1 MAARVTGLARATPR
15 LLRNETPIVA
25 TPESGDKAR
34 PDQSA
39 ARIEL
44 TRTVTADDS
53 RSLIDFLHLHTNL
66 SKQQLKDAALKGAVL
81 LRRAGSARRVRRA
94 KTDLRPG
101 DRVELHYD
109 RDLLKLR
116 PPVARC
122 VADRGGYSLWYKPAG
137 LLAQGTAF
145 GDHCALTRQVEQ
157 AGEPVRPVWLVHRLD
172 REASGLMLLAHS
184 RPIAANLSRQFQA
197 GSVRKMYR
205 VQLRGDIASALGG
218 DGEIT
223 QPLDG
228 KPAVTA
234 YHVEHRD
241 PDRQRSTLVVQIHTG
256 RLHQIR
262 RHFAGIGYPLIGDS
276 RYGTDNKDPDGLRL
290 VAVALTF
297 ECPLQQA
304 LVEFRL
310 APEEVGF

>member
-1 MAARVTGLARATPR
+1 M
-15 LLRNETPIVA
+15 PIVA
-25 TPESGDKAR
+25 TPESCDEAP
-34 PDQSA
+34 PDAPA

-53 RSLIDFLHLHTNL
+53 RLLIDFLHLHTGL

-81 LRRAGSARRVRRA
+81 LRRTGSARRVRRA
-94 KTDLRPG
+94 KTELRPG
-101 DRVELHYD
+101 DRVEIHYD

-116 PPVARC
+116 PPLARC
-122 VADRGGYSLWYKPAG
+122 IADRGGYSLWYKPAG

-145 GDHCALTRQVEQ
+145 GDHCALTRQAEQ
-157 AGEPVRPVWLVHRLD
+157 AWQPARPVWLVHRLD

-197 GSVRKMYR
+197 NRVRKMYR
-205 VQLRGDIASALGG
+205 VQLRGDIATALGG
-218 DGEIT
+218 EGEIS

-234 YHVEHRD
+234 YHVKHWD
-241 PDRQRSTLVVQIHTG
+241 ADRQRSTLVVQIHTG

-262 RHFAGIGYPLIGDS
+262 RHFASIGYPLTGDP
-276 RYGTDNKDPDGLRL
+276 RYGSDNKDPDGLRL
-290 VAVALTF
+290 AAVALAF
-297 ECPLQQA
+297 QCPLQQA
-304 LVEFRL
+304 PVEFRL